1 MPCDC
6 DKFPWLVDGLVPDKC
21 EKQMSDALLGF
32 RKISESGKAR
42 YKAYL
47 VEMKEK
53 TKGAQ

>member
-1 MPCDC
+1 
-6 DKFPWLVDGLVPDKC
+6 
-21 EKQMSDALLGF
+21 MSDALLGF